1 VPVKPIL
8 YSSLIIK
15 TGVFFLIWLLLSEH
29 FDGVHMGLGAVV
41 AFGVAWLNT
50 DRSSTRSSVRLW
62 RMLLYFPWLVGRIV
76 HSGFH
81 LSVLIL
87 HPALPI
93 DPKMIRHKTK
103 LEDEGSIVLLGNS
116 ITLTPGT
123 ITVEVDRQDL
133 VVHAMDDSSAEDV
146 TSRRMEQRIAGL
158 FIARGT
164 E

>member
-1 VPVKPIL
+1 MKPDFYSIL
-8 YSSLIIK
+8 TLK
-15 TGVFFLIWLLLSEH
+15 TCAFFLIWLLLSDS
-29 FDGVHMGLGAVV
+29 FDGVHMGMGILA

-50 DRSSTRSSVRLW
+50 ERSSTRSSIRGW
-62 RMLLYFPWLVGRIV
+62 RMFWYFPWLVGRILQ
-76 HSGFH
+76 SGLH

-93 DPKMIRHKTK
+93 DPKMIRHQTK
-103 LEDEGSIVLLGNS
+103 LQDDGSIVLLGNS

-123 ITVEVDRQDL
+123 ITVEVESQDL
-133 VVHAMDDSSAEDV
+133 VVHAMDDSSADDV
-146 TSRRMEQRIAGL
+146 TSRRIEQRIESL